1 MTREPGKLAAAL
13 LLLIGVWAVVFWMHK
28 PKPKAPF
35 EPAGM
40 AALSVSGLPVG
51 GSQPT
56 FDQTPDLSDAIVRA
70 DRGEFVP
77 PPGQALSGPV
87 TLPLAP
93 NLAQQAAEQ
102 TRRELARGELAR
114 GELARGELARGEL
127 RGDLGS
133 VGPGRGDTPR
143 LIEPTFTEYV
153 VQRGDSFASISRKFF
168 GTTRHAETISRAN
181 PFVSPTKLVPGKTT
195 LKIPDDPTNIQG
207 KIVRGPDEGAGR
219 TGGSSGA
226 ASADG
231 PSQTHVVREGENL
244 GSIARRYLGSA
255 NRWKEIL
262 DANKDKL
269 SRPERLKVGMELVI
283 PER

>member
-1 MTREPGKLAAAL
+1 MTREPGKLAAAVL
-13 LLLIGVWAVVFWMHK
+13 LLLGVWAVVFWMHK
-28 PKPKAPF
+28 PRPKAPF

-51 GSQPT
+51 GGQPT
-56 FDQTPDLSDAIVRA
+56 FDQTPDLSDAILKA

-77 PPGQALSGPV
+77 PPGQALQGPG

-102 TRRELARGELAR
+102 ARQEAARQQLARGDLR
-114 GELARGELARGEL
+114 GGL

-143 LIEPTFTEYV
+143 LVEPTFTDYV
-153 VQRGDSFASISRKFF
+153 VQRGDSFATISRKFF
-168 GTTRHAETISRAN
+168 GTTRHAETIARAN

-195 LKIPDDPTNIQG
+195 LKIPEDPTNIQG
-207 KIVRGPDEGAGR
+207 KIVRGPAEDAAGAGER
-219 TGGSSGA
+219 PSDSSR
-226 ASADG
+226 
-231 PSQTHVVREGENL
+231 THVVREGENL

-255 NRWKEIL
+255 NRWKDIL

>member
-1 MTREPGKLAAAL
+1 MTRDPGKLAAVA

-28 PKPKAPF
+28 PKSKAPF
-35 EPAGM
+35 EPTGM

-51 GSQPT
+51 GNQPT
-56 FDQTPDLSDAIVRA
+56 FDQTPDLSDAILRA
-70 DRGEFVP
+70 DRGEVVP
-77 PPGQALSGPV
+77 PPGMPLQSLSQA
-87 TLPLAP
+87 LPLAP

-102 TRRELARGELAR
+102 TRLENARAGEL
-114 GELARGELARGEL
+114 G

-143 LIEPTFTEYV
+143 LVEPTFSEHT
-153 VQRGDSFASISRKFF
+153 VQRGESFATISRKYF
-168 GTTRHAETISRAN
+168 GTSRHAEAIARAN
-181 PFVSPTKLVPGKTT
+181 PFVSPTKLVPGRTV
-195 LKIPDDPTNIQG
+195 LKIPDDPENIQG
-207 KIVRGPDEGAGR
+207 KIVRGPSDGEPGRPAGNA
-219 TGGSSGA
+219 GQDSSAGSGSSR
-226 ASADG
+226 
-231 PSQTHVVREGENL
+231 THVVREGENL

-255 NRWKEIL
+255 NRWKDIL